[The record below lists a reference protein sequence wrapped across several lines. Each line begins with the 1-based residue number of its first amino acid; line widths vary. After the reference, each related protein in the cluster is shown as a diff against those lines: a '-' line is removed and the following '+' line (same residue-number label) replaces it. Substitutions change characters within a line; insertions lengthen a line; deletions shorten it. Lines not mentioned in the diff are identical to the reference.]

1 MKKLLALVLALVM
14 TLSLCTIS
22 NAAFTDAKDV
32 DASYEEAVA
41 VLNGMGVFKGYEDG
55 SFKPEGSI
63 TRAEVAAIV
72 YRLYTGDVKDKQ
84 AGLYAGYGKFDDMAG
99 AAWAAGYVGFCANA
113 GFVKGYGDGKF
124 GPSDPVT
131 GYQALA
137 MILRAVGYGK
147 NGEFEGADWE
157 LHVAQIAQQ
166 LKVLKNVKGV
176 SLKAAASR
184 ELVAELLFQVAAY
197 VDTVE
202 YTPAFGY
209 VSNTVVTAK
218 AETLGEKNFN
228 LTKSADGADNWG
240 RPQYKWFSDD
250 NGNKTVDAKETKYAT
265 IQAKPEATYTT
276 AVQECQVA
284 SDLGLKTVTTYPAY
298 TNGVVNKGSF
308 TVEPTD
314 TRNVL
319 GAQGR
324 LTEVY
329 EDRIVMIDTFLAQVK
344 TVTPATF
351 DAAGHLA
358 KYATMELEVYD
369 GTTTI
374 IWESASTDFEFVKGD
389 YVLLNAYS
397 EGWTAGTF
405 SDDVKTEMKKIN
417 NENKPVAS
425 YVEIVGKATSVT
437 GAQTSI
443 LVNAKQHIVNGTTY
457 NDANTYYLDQ
467 AGQTPFVNFT
477 WFFDSYGN
485 VIGSAKIAA
494 TYSYAVLKSLYW
506 NLGTP
511 GYATATLIDAA
522 TGAETT
528 VTVSSIDGDVDDVAA
543 TPANFNWDKL
553 NATPL
558 YSGNTYGFNGDYAY
572 VAPETFMVNNPYLG
586 YALYRVETLS
596 TGAVK
601 LEGVNKAATG
611 NTTVSKHD
619 TGVTIT
625 NGQTYMY
632 ANTAWNVIND
642 DTVFTVRS
650 GNGTTV
656 PYSYTQYV
664 GKNNV
669 PTITGAE
676 VFYVNADAD
685 TYIEYVYVKTG
696 TIDNSTKNF
705 VMATG
710 TTYYNN
716 LYNNANV
723 YVLCN
728 AYVNGELKPEAIKT
742 LDPDDITALINGV
755 NAPFYVTYGTNG
767 MVDTVTAFS
776 THRVSGDYT
785 QIGTSNLYYGK
796 IESVVAC
803 DGNTLVV
810 NGGVSFAINTAKVI
824 GSYAAATDVANWS
837 DVNVYIVYSKT
848 VGGDRVVSQLYIIDK
863 GLGGNPGTQGPAAG
877 KAVVNYQIKVVDSY
891 GVEKNVINAATWTSA
906 SAVNATGVTYANLI
920 DAMTADG
927 ADWVNADGAVATLT
941 ALGIYDNTLTGV
953 ASVDVV
959 CDLGQAVTVTFV
971 VKK

>member
-1 MKKLLALVLALVM
+1 MKGE
-14 TLSLCTIS
+14 
-22 NAAFTDAKDV
+22 
-32 DASYEEAVA
+32 YVA
-41 VLNGMGVFKGYEDG
+41 
-55 SFKPEGSI
+55 
-63 TRAEVAAIV
+63 
-72 YRLYTGDVKDKQ
+72 
-84 AGLYAGYGKFDDMAG
+84 
-99 AAWAAGYVGFCANA
+99 
-113 GFVKGYGDGKF
+113 
-124 GPSDPVT
+124 
-131 GYQALA
+131 
-137 MILRAVGYGK
+137 
-147 NGEFEGADWE
+147 
-157 LHVAQIAQQ
+157 
-166 LKVLKNVKGV
+166 
-176 SLKAAASR
+176 
-184 ELVAELLFQVAAY
+184 
-197 VDTVE
+197 
-202 YTPAFGY
+202 
-209 VSNTVVTAK
+209 NTVVTAK

-369 GTTTI
+369 GNGTTPT

-397 EGWTAGTF
+397 KGWTAGTF
-405 SDDVKTEMKKIN
+405 SDDVKTTTDTIN
-417 NENKPVAS
+417 GTNKTVAS

-457 NDANTYYLDQ
+457 NDANTYYLDD
-467 AGQTPFVNFT
+467 AAKTPFVNFT

-528 VTVSSIDGDVDDVAA
+528 ATVATIDGDNNGSTFDWSA
-543 TPANFNWDKL
+543 L
-553 NATPL
+553 NAIPQ
-558 YSGNTYGFNGDYAY
+558 YSGSNYGFQANGTAL
-572 VAPETFMVNNPYLG
+572 VAPETFMVNDPYLG

-611 NTTVSKHD
+611 NTVVSKHA

-650 GNGTTV
+650 GDGTTV

-669 PTITGAE
+669 PTINNAE

-728 AYVNGELKPEAIKT
+728 AYVDGELKPEAIKT
-742 LDPDDITALINGV
+742 LDPNDITALINGV
-755 NAPFYVTYGTNG
+755 NAPFYVTYDVNG
-767 MVDTVTAFS
+767 MVNTVTAFS
-776 THRVSGDYT
+776 TNRVSDDYT

-824 GSYAAATDVANWS
+824 GSYAAATDVANWN

-863 GLGGNPGTQGPAAG
+863 GLGGNPGTQGPAAPISWTVEG
-877 KAVVNYQIKVVDSY
+877 NYEYAITGGSAPNYVGYIYTASNFETLTAAAAQFTGTMYVTAPGGLRHTANATELATSINSMLAAGYAV
-891 GVEKNVINAATWTSA
+891 EMT
-906 SAVNATGVTYANLI
+906 NATGTW
-920 DAMTADG
+920 TF
-927 ADWVNADGAVATLT
+927 
-941 ALGIYDNTLTGV
+941 V
-953 ASVDVV
+953 AS
-959 CDLGQAVTVTFV
+959 
-971 VKK
+971 K